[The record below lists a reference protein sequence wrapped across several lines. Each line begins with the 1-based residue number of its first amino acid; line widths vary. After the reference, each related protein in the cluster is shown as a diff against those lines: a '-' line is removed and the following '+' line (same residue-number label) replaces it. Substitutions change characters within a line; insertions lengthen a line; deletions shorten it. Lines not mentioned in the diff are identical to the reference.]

1 MKQSRLM
8 SGVEAVAN
16 VMVGYGVAVLT
27 QLTVF
32 PLFGLNA
39 SLGDNLAIGGVFT
52 VVSIIR
58 SFTLRRLFE
67 AIRVWMLREK
77 AAGRNASAA

>member
-16 VMVGYGVAVLT
+16 VMVGYVLAVLT
-27 QLTVF
+27 QLAVF

-39 SLGDNLAIGGVFT
+39 SLSDNLAIGGVFT
-52 VVSIIR
+52 VVSIVR

-67 AIRVWMLREK
+67 AIRLGTLRKK
-77 AAGRNASAA
+77 AAERDASAA

>member
-27 QLTVF
+27 QLAVF
-32 PLFGLNA
+32 PLFGLSA

-52 VVSIIR
+52 VVSIVR

-67 AIRVWMLREK
+67 AIRVWMFREK
-77 AAGRNASAA
+77 AAERDASAA

>member
-16 VMVGYGVAVLT
+16 VMVGYVLAVLT
-27 QLTVF
+27 QLAVF

-52 VVSIIR
+52 VVSIVR

-67 AIRVWMLREK
+67 AIRVGMVRKK
-77 AAGRNASAA
+77 AAERDASAA

>member
-8 SGVEAVAN
+8 SSVEAVAN
-16 VMVGYGVAVLT
+16 VLVGYGVAVLT
-27 QLTVF
+27 QLAVF

-52 VVSIIR
+52 VVSIVR

-67 AIRVWMLREK
+67 AIRVGMVRKK
-77 AAGRNASAA
+77 AAERDASAA

>member
-1 MKQSRLM
+1 M

-27 QLTVF
+27 QLAVF

-39 SLGDNLAIGGVFT
+39 SLGDNLAIGGMFT
-52 VVSIIR
+52 VVSIVR
-58 SFTLRRLFE
+58 SFTLQRLFE
-67 AIRVWMLREK
+67 ANRIRTVRKK
-77 AAGRNASAA
+77 AAGHGAAAA

>member
-1 MKQSRLM
+1 M
-8 SGVEAVAN
+8 SGIEAVAN
-16 VMVGYGVAVLT
+16 VLVGYGVAVLT
-27 QLTVF
+27 QLAVF

-52 VVSIIR
+52 VVSIVR

-67 AIRVWMLREK
+67 AIRVGMVRKK
-77 AAGRNASAA
+77 AAERDASAA

>member
-27 QLTVF
+27 QLAVF
-32 PLFGLNA
+32 PLFGLDA

-52 VVSIIR
+52 VVSIVR
-58 SFTLRRLFE
+58 SFAVRRLFE
-67 AIRVWMLREK
+67 ALRVPTIREK
-77 AAGRNASAA
+77 AAERNASAA

>member
-1 MKQSRLM
+1 MKQSRMM
-8 SGVEAVAN
+8 SGAEAVAN

-32 PLFGLNA
+32 LLFGLSA

-52 VVSIIR
+52 VVSIVR

-67 AIRVWMLREK
+67 AIRCRRSIQLTKPQVWS
-77 AAGRNASAA
+77 G

>member
-27 QLTVF
+27 QLAVF
-32 PLFGLNA
+32 PLFGLSA
-39 SLGDNLAIGGVFT
+39 GLGDNLAIGGVFT
-52 VVSIIR
+52 VVSIVR

-77 AAGRNASAA
+77 AAERDASAA